1 MARPTSEIY
10 NQIITE
16 KNKRL
21 ELNEIKNDS
30 KMGIYSTWAWV
41 TAGVIHAF
49 ESIMDAFVIDV
60 NEVISNRINGT
71 PQFYVNAA
79 LKFQLGDS
87 LTVRE
92 DGMAFGYQNIDESKR
107 IITQAAYQE
116 SPVEG
121 NIDSKL
127 LIKVATGS
135 KGELQPLTEE
145 QLVNVRAYFD
155 KIKFAGTNVEVISR
169 KGDVLVPR
177 LTVYHDGILT
187 EDIILTNVGNAIHE
201 FIMETSFNSTLSVSK
216 LMDRIRS
223 IEHISDVYSDPDTI
237 PEQGVYLTC
246 YGASGQ
252 QEATTKVNRIA
263 YMLSGYTRESSKVGD
278 ESELP
283 TFREAIVLKVD
294 RL

>member
-1 MARPTSEIY
+1 M
-10 NQIITE
+10 
-16 KNKRL
+16 
-21 ELNEIKNDS
+21 
-30 KMGIYSTWAWV
+30 
-41 TAGVIHAF
+41 
-49 ESIMDAFVIDV
+49 
-60 NEVISNRINGT
+60 
-71 PQFYVNAA
+71 
-79 LKFQLGDS
+79 
-87 LTVRE
+87 
-92 DGMAFGYQNIDESKR
+92 
-107 IITQAAYQE
+107 
-116 SPVEG
+116 
-121 NIDSKL
+121 
-127 LIKVATGS
+127 
-135 KGELQPLTEE
+135 TEE

>member
-1 MARPTSEIY
+1 MARQTSEIY
-10 NQIITE
+10 NQIIVE

-21 ELNEIKNDS
+21 ELNEIKNES
-30 KMGIYSTWAWV
+30 KMGIYNAWAWI
-41 TAGVIHAF
+41 TAGVIHTF
-49 ESIMDAFVIDV
+49 ESIMDAFVMDV

-127 LIKVATGS
+127 LIKVATGT
-135 KGELQPLTEE
+135 KGTLQSLTEE

-155 KIKFAGTNVEVISR
+155 KIKFAGTNIEVISR

-187 EDIILTNVGNAIHE
+187 EDIVLSNVENAIHE

-216 LMDRIRS
+216 LMDRVRS
-223 IEHISDVYSDPDTI
+223 IEHITDVYADPDAI

-246 YGASGQ
+246 YGASGL
-252 QEATTKVNRIA
+252 QETTTKVNRIA
-263 YMLSGYTRESSKVGD
+263 YMLSGYMRESTKTGD
-278 ESELP
+278 EKDLP
-283 TFREAIVLKVD
+283 TFREAIILKVD
-294 RL
+294 RT